1 MSHYKNVLVAIDG
14 SDESVKIVQKALDLI
29 AGSGAKL
36 SVALVFETL
45 VGNYSYELNMGDFQ
59 KVQHEFQEQV
69 SKHAREMLKSKFPS
83 IAAAD
88 VHFLRGKA
96 GNEIKRLAASLKTD
110 LVVIGSHGQGAVSA
124 AVLGSTANSVLHGIH
139 CDVYTVRV

>member
-59 KVQHEFQEQV
+59 KAQQEFQEQV
-69 SKHAREMLKSKFPS
+69 SKHARAMLKAKFPE

-96 GNEIKRLAASLKTD
+96 GNEIKRLAASMKTD

>member
-14 SDESVKIVQKALDLI
+14 SGESKRILGKAQDLTQ
-29 AGSGAKL
+29 GSAATL
-36 SVALVFETL
+36 HVVLVYETL
-45 VGNYSYELNMGDFQ
+45 VGNYSYELNMGDFEKAQ
-59 KVQHEFQEQV
+59 REFQEQIAN
-69 SKHAREMLKSKFPS
+69 STRAMLKEGFPQV
-83 IAAAD
+83 AAAN

-96 GNEIKRLAASLKTD
+96 AEEIKRLATNLNVD
-110 LVVIGSHGQGAVSA
+110 LVVIGSHGQGAVKA

>member
-14 SDESVKIVQKALDLI
+14 SDESVKIVQKAQDLI

-45 VGNYSYELNMGDFQ
+45 VGNYSYELNMGDFH

-69 SKHAREMLKSKFPS
+69 SKRAREMLQAKFPS

-96 GNEIKRLAASLKTD
+96 GNEIKQLAASLKTD

-124 AVLGSTANSVLHGIH
+124 AVLGSTAHSVLHGIH

>member
-59 KVQHEFQEQV
+59 KVQREFQEQV
-69 SKHAREMLKSKFPS
+69 SKHARDMLKAKFPA